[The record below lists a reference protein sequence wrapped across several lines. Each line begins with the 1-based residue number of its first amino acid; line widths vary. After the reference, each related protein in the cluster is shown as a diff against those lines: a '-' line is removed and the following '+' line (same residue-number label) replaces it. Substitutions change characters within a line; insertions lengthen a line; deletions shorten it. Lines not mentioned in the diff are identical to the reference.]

1 MKIVYFC
8 NMKKIILILICS
20 TLYYN
25 SIGQCDPP
33 INVFNSN
40 INYYNADV
48 NWNYQTNINNY
59 KIRYKLIGA
68 TSWSYKNNID
78 SLSISENLNNLT
90 PQNFY
95 LWQIRSYCDSTGTNY
110 SQWSIADTFY
120 TNTIN
125 CPSITGQF
133 TNNISY
139 NTATSNWAIN
149 TNANRYKI
157 RYKIYGTT
165 IWSFLGPIFQ
175 PTNNRII
182 PSLQQNTTYEWEV
195 MAFYDTTSLS
205 ASLWSIPDT
214 FTTTT
219 LIYSVF
225 NPIITNTIDNTIC
238 NNATNLT
245 LYASQSLNEP
255 DIGISTI
262 TTDGGYFN
270 IQSLSMGDSVG
281 YAIMNTSTQIIS
293 ATLKAGIIAGQN
305 YAIINS
311 YDSTDALIGFFA
323 IENESGGIKIS
334 STSPNDGNNYTT
346 GFTSEV
352 HFTNLF
358 VNPNINGPLNFY
370 TDIQSELNDQ
380 FNDTAQVIIN
390 CISPIS
396 ENSTEENLSF
406 EIYDL
411 LGRKTKFIEN
421 SVLIYKYSN
430 GEIRKIITQ
439 KK

>member
-1 MKIVYFC
+1 
-8 NMKKIILILICS
+8 MKKIILILFCS

-48 NWNYQTNINNY
+48 NWNYQTNIYNY

-68 TSWSYKNNID
+68 NSWSYKNNID
-78 SLSISENLNNLT
+78 SLSTSENLNNLS

-205 ASLWSIPDT
+205 ASLWSIADT

-219 LIYSVF
+219 FIYSVF
-225 NPIITNTIDNTIC
+225 NPIITNTINNTIC

-311 YDSTDALIGFFA
+311 YDSTGALIGFFA

-380 FNDTAQVIIN
+380 FNDTATVIIN

-396 ENSTEENLSF
+396 ENSQTNNLSF

-411 LGRKTKFIEN
+411 LGRKTKFKDN
-421 SVLIYKYSN
+421 TVLIYKYSN
-430 GEIRKIITQ
+430 GKIRKIITQ
-439 KK
+439 RK

>member
-8 NMKKIILILICS
+8 NMKKIILILFCS

-25 SIGQCDPP
+25 SIGQCNPP
-33 INVFNSN
+33 INVYNSN

-59 KIRYKLIGA
+59 RIRYKLIGA

-78 SLSISENLNNLT
+78 SLSTSENLNNLT

-95 LWQIRSYCDSTGTNY
+95 HWQIRSYCDSTGTNY

-120 TNTIN
+120 TSTIN
-125 CPSITGQF
+125 CPSVTGQYI
-133 TNNISY
+133 NNISY
-139 NTATSNWAIN
+139 NNATSNWTIN
-149 TNANRYKI
+149 INANRYKI

-165 IWSFLGPIFQ
+165 TWSFLGPIYQ
-175 PTNNRII
+175 PVNNTII
-182 PSLQQNTTYEWEV
+182 PLLQQNTTYEWEV
-195 MAFYDTTSLS
+195 MAFYDSTSQS

-214 FTTTT
+214 FTT
-219 LIYSVF
+219 ISFVPSIF
-225 NPIITNTIDNTIC
+225 NPVITNSIDNNIC
-238 NNATNLT
+238 NTQTNLS
-245 LYASQSLNEP
+245 LYVSQTINEP
-255 DIGISTI
+255 DIGNSVI
-262 TTDGGYFN
+262 TSDGGNFN
-270 IQSLSMGDSVG
+270 IQTLTPGDSVG
-281 YAIMNTSTQIIS
+281 YAVINTSIQTIS
-293 ATLKAGIIAGQN
+293 TTLKAGIIAGQN

-311 YDSTDALIGFFA
+311 YDSTGSLMGFFS
-323 IENESGGIKIS
+323 IENVNGGIKVS
-334 STSPNDGNNYTT
+334 STSPSDGNNYTS

-358 VNPNINGPLNFY
+358 VNPNINGPLHFY
-370 TDIQSELNDQ
+370 TDIQSELNHQ
-380 FNDTAQVIIN
+380 FNDTATVIID
-390 CISPIS
+390 CIIPIS
-396 ENSTEENLSF
+396 ENSQKNNLSF

-411 LGRKTKFIEN
+411 LGRKTKFKDN
-421 SVLIYKYSN
+421 TVLIYKYSN

>member
-1 MKIVYFC
+1 
-8 NMKKIILILICS
+8 MKKIILILICS

>member
-8 NMKKIILILICS
+8 NMKKIILILFCS

-25 SIGQCDPP
+25 SIGQCNPP

-78 SLSISENLNNLT
+78 SISTSENLNNLS

-125 CPSITGQF
+125 CPSITGQY

-139 NTATSNWAIN
+139 NNATSNWAIN
-149 TNANRYKI
+149 TNVNRYKI

-175 PTNNRII
+175 PTNNRTI

-195 MAFYDTTSLS
+195 MAFYDSTSLS

-219 LIYSVF
+219 FIYSAF
-225 NPIITNTIDNTIC
+225 NPIITNTIDNNIC

-245 LYASQSLNEP
+245 LFASQSLNEP
-255 DIGISTI
+255 DIGTSAI

-281 YAIMNTSTQIIS
+281 YAIINTSTQIIS

-311 YDSTDALIGFFA
+311 YDSSGALIGFFA

-358 VNPNINGPLNFY
+358 INPNISGPLNFY
-370 TDIQSELNDQ
+370 TDTQSELNDQ
-380 FNDTAQVIIN
+380 FNDTATVIIN

-396 ENSTEENLSF
+396 ENSQTNNLSF

-411 LGRKTKFIEN
+411 LGRKNKFKEN
-421 SVLIYKYSN
+421 SILIYKYTDGS
-430 GEIRKIITQ
+430 IRKIIS
-439 KK
+439 KKK

>member
-1 MKIVYFC
+1 
-8 NMKKIILILICS
+8 MKKIILILFFS

-33 INVFNSN
+33 INIFNSN

-59 KIRYKLIGA
+59 RIRYKLIGA

-78 SLSISENLNNLT
+78 SLSTSENLNNLT

-120 TNTIN
+120 TSTVN
-125 CPSITGQF
+125 CPGVTGQF

-139 NTATSNWAIN
+139 NNATSNWAIN
-149 TNANRYKI
+149 NNANRYKI

-195 MAFYDTTSLS
+195 MAFYDSTSLS

-214 FTTTT
+214 FTTTAF
-219 LIYSVF
+219 IYSAF
-225 NPIITNTIDNTIC
+225 NPIITNTLSNTIC
-238 NNATNLT
+238 NNATKLT
-245 LYASQSLNEP
+245 LFVSQSLNEP
-255 DIGISTI
+255 DIGTSTI
-262 TTDGGYFN
+262 TSDGGYFN
-270 IQSLSMGDSVG
+270 IPSLSMGDSVG

-311 YDSTDALIGFFA
+311 YDSSGVIIGFFD
-323 IENESGGIKIS
+323 IENTNGGIKIS
-334 STSPNDGNNYTT
+334 STSPNDGNDYTS

-370 TDIQSELNDQ
+370 TDIQSERNDQ
-380 FNDTAQVIIN
+380 FDDTATFIVN
-390 CISPIS
+390 CISTIS

-430 GEIRKIITQ
+430 GEIKKIITQ

>member
-1 MKIVYFC
+1 
-8 NMKKIILILICS
+8 MKKIILILFCT
-20 TLYYN
+20 TLYHN
-25 SIGQCDPP
+25 SNGQCDPP

-48 NWNYQTNINNY
+48 NWNYQTNINKY
-59 KIRYKLIGA
+59 RIRYKLVGA

-78 SLSISENLNNLT
+78 SLAITENLNNLT

-95 LWQIRSYCDSTGTNY
+95 LWQIRSYCDSTNTNY

-120 TNTIN
+120 TSTIN
-125 CPSITGQF
+125 CPSISGQF

-139 NTATSNWAIN
+139 NNATANWMIN

-165 IWSFLGPIFQ
+165 IWSFSGPIYQ
-175 PTNNRII
+175 PTNNEII
-182 PSLQQNTTYEWEV
+182 PLLQQNTTYEWEV
-195 MAFYDTTSLS
+195 MAFYDSTSLS
-205 ASLWSIPDT
+205 ASLWSIADT

-219 LIYSVF
+219 FIYSAF

-262 TTDGGYFN
+262 TTDGGFFY

-281 YAIMNTSTQIIS
+281 YAIINTSTQIIS

-311 YDSTDALIGFFA
+311 YDSSGVIIGFFA
-323 IENESGGIKIS
+323 IENTNGGIKIS

-380 FNDTAQVIIN
+380 FNDTVTVIIN

-396 ENSTEENLSF
+396 ENSTEDNLGF

-411 LGRKTKFIEN
+411 LGRKTKFKEN
-421 SVLIYKYSN
+421 SVLIYKYEN

-439 KK
+439 RK

>member
-1 MKIVYFC
+1 ML
-8 NMKKIILILICS
+8 LILFCS

-25 SIGQCDPP
+25 SNGQCDPP
-33 INVFNSN
+33 LNVFNSN

-59 KIRYKLIGA
+59 RIRYKIVGG
-68 TSWSYKNNID
+68 TSWSYKNNIN
-78 SLSISENLNNLT
+78 SLAITETLNNLT
-90 PQNFY
+90 PLNFY
-95 LWQIRSYCDSTGTNY
+95 LWQIKSYCDSTGTNY

-120 TNTIN
+120 TNTVN
-125 CPSITGQF
+125 CPNITGLF

-139 NTATSNWAIN
+139 NNATGNWGVN

-165 IWSFLGPIFQ
+165 TWSFLGPIYQ
-175 PTNNRII
+175 PINNIII
-182 PSLQQNTTYEWEV
+182 PLLQQNTTYEWEV
-195 MAFYDTTSLS
+195 MAFYDSTSQS

-219 LIYSVF
+219 FVASAF

-245 LYASQSLNEP
+245 LFASQSINEP
-255 DIGISTI
+255 DIGTSTI
-262 TTDGGYFN
+262 TSDGGYFD

-281 YAIMNTSTQIIS
+281 YAIMILATQTIS

-311 YDSTDALIGFFA
+311 YDSTGSIIGFFS
-323 IENESGGIKIS
+323 IENVNGGIKIT
-334 STSPNDGNNYTT
+334 STSPNDGNNYTS
-346 GFTSEV
+346 GFASEI
-352 HFTNLF
+352 HLTNLF
-358 VNPNINGPLNFY
+358 INPNINGSLHFY
-370 TDIQSELNDQ
+370 TDIQSELNHQ
-380 FNDTAQVIIN
+380 FNDTTTVIIN
-390 CISPIS
+390 CTSSIS
-396 ENSTEENLSF
+396 ENSTENNLSF

-411 LGRKTKFIEN
+411 LGRKTKFKEN
-421 SVLIYKYSN
+421 TVLIYKYSN
-430 GEIRKIITQ
+430 GKIRKIITQ

>member
-1 MKIVYFC
+1 
-8 NMKKIILILICS
+8 MKKIILILFCT
-20 TLYYN
+20 TLYHN
-25 SIGQCDPP
+25 SNGQCDPP

-48 NWNYQTNINNY
+48 NWNYQTNINKY
-59 KIRYKLIGA
+59 RIRYKLVGA

-78 SLSISENLNNLT
+78 SLSITENLNNLT

-95 LWQIRSYCDSTGTNY
+95 LWQIRSYCDTTGANN
-110 SQWSIADTFY
+110 SLWSIADTFY

-125 CPSITGQF
+125 CPSITGQY

-139 NTATSNWAIN
+139 NNSISNWAIN

-175 PTNNRII
+175 PTNNRTI

-195 MAFYDTTSLS
+195 MAFYDSTSLS

-219 LIYSVF
+219 FIYSAF

-245 LYASQSLNEP
+245 LFASQSLNEP
-255 DIGISTI
+255 DIGTSTI

-311 YDSTDALIGFFA
+311 YDSTGALIGFFA

-411 LGRKTKFIEN
+411 LGRKTKFKAN
-421 SVLIYKYSN
+421 TVLIYKYSN

>member
-1 MKIVYFC
+1 
-8 NMKKIILILICS
+8 MKKIILILFCS

-78 SLSISENLNNLT
+78 SLSTSENLNNLT

-205 ASLWSIPDT
+205 ASLWSIADT

-219 LIYSVF
+219 FIYSVF

-311 YDSTDALIGFFA
+311 YDSSGVIIGFFA
-323 IENESGGIKIS
+323 IENTNGGIKIS
-334 STSPNDGNNYTT
+334 STSPNDGNDYTS

-370 TDIQSELNDQ
+370 TDIQSERNDQ
-380 FNDTAQVIIN
+380 FDDTATFIVN
-390 CISPIS
+390 CISTIS

>member
-1 MKIVYFC
+1 
-8 NMKKIILILICS
+8 MKKIILILFCS

-25 SIGQCDPP
+25 SIGQCNPP

-78 SLSISENLNNLT
+78 SISTSENLNNLS

-125 CPSITGQF
+125 CPSITGQY

-139 NTATSNWAIN
+139 NNATSNWAIN
-149 TNANRYKI
+149 TNVNRYKI

-175 PTNNRII
+175 PTNNRTI

-195 MAFYDTTSLS
+195 MAFYDSTSLS

-219 LIYSVF
+219 FIYSAF

-245 LYASQSLNEP
+245 LFASQSLNEP
-255 DIGISTI
+255 DIGTSAI

-281 YAIMNTSTQIIS
+281 YAIINTSTQIIS
-293 ATLKAGIIAGQN
+293 ATLKADIIAGQN

-311 YDSTDALIGFFA
+311 YDSSGALIGFFA

-358 VNPNINGPLNFY
+358 INPNISGPLNFY

-380 FNDTAQVIIN
+380 FNDTATVIIN

-396 ENSTEENLSF
+396 ENSQTNNLSF

-411 LGRKTKFIEN
+411 LGRKTKFKDN
-421 SVLIYKYSN
+421 TVLIYKYSN
-430 GEIRKIITQ
+430 GKIRKIITQ
-439 KK
+439 RK

>member
-8 NMKKIILILICS
+8 NMKKIILILFCS

-25 SIGQCDPP
+25 SIGQCNPP

-78 SLSISENLNNLT
+78 SISTSENLNNLS

-125 CPSITGQF
+125 CPSITGQY

-139 NTATSNWAIN
+139 NNATSNWAIN
-149 TNANRYKI
+149 TNVNRYKI

-175 PTNNRII
+175 PTNNRTI

-195 MAFYDTTSLS
+195 MAFYDSTSLS

-219 LIYSVF
+219 FIYSAF

-245 LYASQSLNEP
+245 LFASQSLNEP
-255 DIGISTI
+255 DIGTSAI

-281 YAIMNTSTQIIS
+281 YAIINTSTQIIS
-293 ATLKAGIIAGQN
+293 ATLKADIIAGQN

-311 YDSTDALIGFFA
+311 YDSSGALIGFFA

-358 VNPNINGPLNFY
+358 INPNISGPLNFY

-380 FNDTAQVIIN
+380 FNDTATVIIN

-396 ENSTEENLSF
+396 ENSQTNNLSF

-411 LGRKTKFIEN
+411 LGRKTKFKDN
-421 SVLIYKYSN
+421 TVLIYKYSN
-430 GEIRKIITQ
+430 GKIRKIITQ
-439 KK
+439 RK

>member
-8 NMKKIILILICS
+8 NMKKIILILFCS

-48 NWNYQTNINNY
+48 NWNYQTNIYNY

-68 TSWSYKNNID
+68 NSWSYKNNID
-78 SLSISENLNNLT
+78 SLSTSENLNNLS

-205 ASLWSIPDT
+205 ASLWSIADT

-219 LIYSVF
+219 FIYSVF
-225 NPIITNTIDNTIC
+225 NPIITNTINNTIC

-311 YDSTDALIGFFA
+311 YDSTGALIGFFA

-380 FNDTAQVIIN
+380 FNDTATVIIN

-396 ENSTEENLSF
+396 ENSQTNNLSF

-411 LGRKTKFIEN
+411 LGRKTKFKDN
-421 SVLIYKYSN
+421 TVLIYKYSN
-430 GEIRKIITQ
+430 GKIRKIITQ
-439 KK
+439 RK

>member
-1 MKIVYFC
+1 
-8 NMKKIILILICS
+8 MKKIIIILFCS
-20 TLYYN
+20 TLFLN
-25 SIGQCDPP
+25 SFGQCDPP

-59 KIRYKLIGA
+59 RIRYKIVGG
-68 TSWSYKNNID
+68 TSWSYKNNIN
-78 SLSISENLNNLT
+78 SLAITETLNNLT
-90 PQNFY
+90 PLNFY
-95 LWQIRSYCDSTGTNY
+95 LWQIKSYCDSTGTNY

-120 TNTIN
+120 TNTVN
-125 CPSITGQF
+125 CPNITGLF

-139 NTATSNWAIN
+139 NNATGNWGVN

-165 IWSFLGPIFQ
+165 TWSFLGPIYQ
-175 PTNNRII
+175 PINNIII
-182 PSLQQNTTYEWEV
+182 PLLQQNTTYEWEV
-195 MAFYDTTSLS
+195 MAFYDSTSQS

-219 LIYSVF
+219 FVASAF

-245 LYASQSLNEP
+245 LFASQSINEP
-255 DIGISTI
+255 DIGTSTI
-262 TTDGGYFN
+262 TSDGGYFD

-281 YAIMNTSTQIIS
+281 YAIMILATQTIS

-311 YDSTDALIGFFA
+311 YDSTGSIIGFFS
-323 IENESGGIKIS
+323 IENVNGGIKIT
-334 STSPNDGNNYTT
+334 STSPNDGNNYTS
-346 GFTSEV
+346 GFTSEI
-352 HFTNLF
+352 HLTNLF
-358 VNPNINGPLNFY
+358 INPNINGSLHFY
-370 TDIQSELNDQ
+370 TDIQSELNHQ
-380 FNDTAQVIIN
+380 FNDTTTVIIN
-390 CISPIS
+390 CTSSIS
-396 ENSTEENLSF
+396 ENSTENNLSF

-411 LGRKTKFIEN
+411 LGRKTKFKEN
-421 SVLIYKYSN
+421 TVLIYKYSN
-430 GEIRKIITQ
+430 GKIRKIITQ

>member
-1 MKIVYFC
+1 
-8 NMKKIILILICS
+8 MKKIILILICS

-110 SQWSIADTFY
+110 SQWSVADTFY

-139 NTATSNWAIN
+139 NSATSNWAIN

-205 ASLWSIPDT
+205 ASLWSIADT

-219 LIYSVF
+219 FIYSVF

-281 YAIMNTSTQIIS
+281 YAIINTSTQIIS

-311 YDSTDALIGFFA
+311 YDSTGAFIGFFA

-380 FNDTAQVIIN
+380 FNDTATVMIN
-390 CISPIS
+390 CTSSIS
-396 ENSTEENLSF
+396 ENSTEDNLSF

>member
-1 MKIVYFC
+1 ML
-8 NMKKIILILICS
+8 LILFCS

-25 SIGQCDPP
+25 SNGQCDPP
-33 INVFNSN
+33 LNVFNSN

-59 KIRYKLIGA
+59 RIRYKIVGG
-68 TSWSYKNNID
+68 TSWSYKNNIN
-78 SLSISENLNNLT
+78 SLAITETLNNLT
-90 PQNFY
+90 PLNFY
-95 LWQIRSYCDSTGTNY
+95 LWQIKSYCDSTGTNY

-120 TNTIN
+120 TNTVN
-125 CPSITGQF
+125 CPNITGLF

-139 NTATSNWAIN
+139 NNATGNWGVN

-165 IWSFLGPIFQ
+165 TWSFLGPIYQ
-175 PTNNRII
+175 PINNIII
-182 PSLQQNTTYEWEV
+182 PLLQQNTTYEWEV
-195 MAFYDTTSLS
+195 MAFYDSTSQS

-219 LIYSVF
+219 FVASAF

-245 LYASQSLNEP
+245 LFASQSINEP
-255 DIGISTI
+255 DIGTSTI
-262 TTDGGYFN
+262 TSDGGYFD

-281 YAIMNTSTQIIS
+281 YAIMILATQTIS

-305 YAIINS
+305 YATINS
-311 YDSTDALIGFFA
+311 YDSTGSIIGFFS
-323 IENESGGIKIS
+323 IENVNGGIKIT
-334 STSPNDGNNYTT
+334 STSPNDGNNYTS
-346 GFTSEV
+346 GFTSEI
-352 HFTNLF
+352 HLTNLF
-358 VNPNINGPLNFY
+358 INPNINGSLHFY
-370 TDIQSELNDQ
+370 TDIQSELNHQ
-380 FNDTAQVIIN
+380 FNDTTTVIIN
-390 CISPIS
+390 CTSSIS
-396 ENSTEENLSF
+396 ENSTENNLSF

-411 LGRKTKFIEN
+411 LGRKTKFKEN
-421 SVLIYKYSN
+421 TVLIYKYSN
-430 GEIRKIITQ
+430 GKIRKIITQ

>member
-1 MKIVYFC
+1 
-8 NMKKIILILICS
+8 MKKIILILICS

-25 SIGQCDPP
+25 SLGQCDPP

-59 KIRYKLIGA
+59 RIRYKLVGG

-78 SLSISENLNNLT
+78 ALAITENLDNLT

-95 LWQIRSYCDSTGTNY
+95 LWQIRSYCDTTGTNY
-110 SQWSIADTFY
+110 SQWSITDTFY
-120 TNTIN
+120 TNTTN

-133 TNNISY
+133 TNNINY
-139 NTATSNWAIN
+139 NNATSNWAIN

-175 PTNNRII
+175 PINNKII
-182 PSLQQNTTYEWEV
+182 PLLQQNTAYEWEV
-195 MAFYDTTSLS
+195 MAFYDSTSIR

-219 LIYSVF
+219 FVASAF
-225 NPIITNTIDNTIC
+225 NPNIINSIDNTIC
-238 NNATNLT
+238 NTPTNLI
-245 LYASQSLNEP
+245 LFASQTINEP
-255 DIGISTI
+255 DIGTSTI
-262 TTDGGYFN
+262 TSDGGYFN

-281 YAIMNTSTQIIS
+281 YAIMNLATQTIS
-293 ATLKAGIIAGQN
+293 ATLRAGIIAGQN

-311 YDSTDALIGFFA
+311 YDSTGSIIGFFS
-323 IENESGGIKIS
+323 IENVSGGIKIS
-334 STSPNDGNNYTT
+334 TTSPNDGNNYTN

-352 HFTNLF
+352 HFNNIF
-358 VNPNINGPLNFY
+358 INPNINGPLKFY

-380 FNDTAQVIIN
+380 LNDTATVMIN
-390 CISPIS
+390 CIIPIS
-396 ENSTEENLSF
+396 ENSTEDNLSF

-411 LGRKTKFIEN
+411 LGRKTKFKEN
-421 SVLIYKYSN
+421 RILIYNYEN
-430 GEIRKIITQ
+430 GEIRKIMTQ